1 MPLLENIP
9 DMFGANNSS
18 PDYPN
23 LRKLAEQLELD
34 QAAFFARASVDIIHD
49 DAQSAEEPSEAS
61 DDACPWYDAFSD
73 WEGPFW
79 KILDW
84 HETERAYANRVARA
98 TPLESKRLT
107 ALMEAIRARGDHR
120 PLISIAPDWRTQLN
134 VLEEQF
140 PNFSEVIDYLRGA
153 YALAEY
159 GDGVPQFSPM
169 LLNGPPGVG
178 KTMFAS
184 AFASHFRSG
193 LVTVR
198 METAQTASNLS
209 GSSEYWGNTRSGE
222 ICNALLDRDFANP
235 VFFLDE
241 IDKAME
247 GDHDPLMALYALLEP
262 STARQFTDLSYPWLT
277 LDASRI
283 VWICTS
289 NDAFVIPEPIFDR
302 LRCFDIDPPTEKQA
316 RRMVTIIFDQIVSEL
331 PKVAST
337 VRLTP
342 KAVDALVTLS
352 PRQIQQAL
360 REAIG
365 KVLYAGRERVL
376 ERDVPTGPVEEI
388 GARRMGFLP

>member
-9 DMFGANNSS
+9 DMFGANNAS

-23 LRKLAEQLELD
+23 LRKLAEQLELE
-34 QAAFFARASVDIIHD
+34 QAAFFTRASVDII
-49 DAQSAEEPSEAS
+49 S
-61 DDACPWYDAFSD
+61 DDGPAPDEPNETSDYDCPWSDAFSD

-84 HETERAYANRVARA
+84 RETERAFASRVARA
-98 TPLESKRLT
+98 TPVEAKRLT
-107 ALMEAIRARGDHR
+107 ALMDAIRARGDHR
-120 PLISIAPDWRTQLN
+120 PLVSIAPDWRTQLN
-134 VLEEQF
+134 ALEAQF
-140 PNFSEVIDYLRGA
+140 PNFSEVVDYLRGA

-159 GDGVPQFSPM
+159 GEGVPELSPM

-178 KTMFAS
+178 KTMFAN

-198 METAQTASNLS
+198 METAQTASKLS

-222 ICNALLDRDFANP
+222 VCNALLDRDFANP

-241 IDKAME
+241 IDKAVE
-247 GDHDPLMALYALLEP
+247 GEHDPLMALYALLEP
-262 STARQFTDLSYPWLT
+262 STAREFTDLSYPWLT

-283 VWICTS
+283 VWVCTS
-289 NDAFVIPEPIFDR
+289 NDASVIPEPIIDR
-302 LRCFDIDPPTEKQA
+302 LRCFDIDPPTDKQA
-316 RRMVTIIFDQIVSEL
+316 RRIVTVIFEQIVSEM
-331 PKVAST
+331 PKVASR

-342 KAVDALVTLS
+342 KAVDALATLS
-352 PRQIQQAL
+352 PRQVYHAL

-376 ERDVPTGPVEEI
+376 ERDVPTSVNEDTKVQRI
-388 GARRMGFLP
+388 GFLP